1 MKKIILIR
9 HADASFH
16 ANDDFQRQLSSFG
29 REQLEHLQQH
39 LKWIDRPEKT
49 LVRVSTAVRTQQTF
63 EALKSQLSTDTILRE
78 PSMYECNRTTLLQLI
93 HATDDQYDA
102 TVLVGHNPSLTDLIN
117 YLTFENH
124 FCETASIH
132 VLMCDA
138 NSWRDVDAHQ
148 EYQVSLY
155 V

>member
-9 HADASFH
+9 HADASFQ
-16 ANDDFQRQLSSFG
+16 ANEDFQRQLSSFG
-29 REQLEHLQQH
+29 REQLEHLQQN

-63 EALKSQLSTDTILRE
+63 EALKSQLPNDTILHE
-78 PSMYECNRTTLLQLI
+78 PLMYECDRNTLLHLI
-93 HATDDQYDA
+93 QATDDEYDA
-102 TVLVGHNPSLTDLIN
+102 TLLVGHNPSLTDLIN
-117 YLTFENH
+117 YLTFDNH
-124 FCETASIH
+124 FCETASMH
-132 VLMCDA
+132 VLMCDSK
-138 NSWRDVDAHQ
+138 SWRDVDAHQ